1 MVTPQIMQRWRTAM
15 RGRGRELEQSAQ
27 RFANLLG
34 LMAHLRSP
42 DGCPWDRE
50 QSLASLRQYI
60 QEEAGEVVSAIDHVL
75 EIEAQLRQAHGAP
88 AASPEPPEGE
98 DRARTDKKG
107 HTIAHHPHRTDFD
120 AAHSASGAPLPD
132 QLTDAE
138 RQELDNAYAHLS
150 EEIGDL
156 LLQSA
161 FLGDILQGMGR
172 PGVGR
177 SLQLIVNKLIHRHPH
192 VYGDREVADS
202 AEVLKNWEAIKRA
215 ERSSEE

>member
-1 MVTPQIMQRWRTAM
+1 MVTPEIMQRWRAALA
-15 RGRGRELEQSAQ
+15 GREQQIEDSALG
-27 RFANLLG
+27 FSNLLG

-60 QEEAGEVVSAIDHVL
+60 REEAEEVTSAIDQVL
-75 EIEAQLRQAHGAP
+75 EVEAQLRQAHGL
-88 AASPEPPEGE
+88 AAADPQPPDGE

-107 HTIAHHPHRTDFD
+107 HTIAHHPHRADFD
-120 AAHSASGAPLPD
+120 AANSASGAPRPAE
-132 QLTDAE
+132 LTDAE
-138 RQELDNAYAHLS
+138 REELDAAYAHLH

-161 FLGDILQGMGR
+161 FLGDILQAMGR
-172 PGVGR
+172 PGVAH
-177 SLQLIVNKLIHRHPH
+177 SLELIVNKLIHRHPH

-202 AEVLKNWEAIKRA
+202 AEVLKNWEAIKRE
-215 ERSSEE
+215 ERDIVE